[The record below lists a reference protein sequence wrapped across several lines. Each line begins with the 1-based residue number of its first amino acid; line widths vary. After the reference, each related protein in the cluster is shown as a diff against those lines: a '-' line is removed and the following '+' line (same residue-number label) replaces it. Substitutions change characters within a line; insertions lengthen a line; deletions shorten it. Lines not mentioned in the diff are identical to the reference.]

1 MMEPVAGGDLKVSII
16 INNYNYGQFLA
27 AAIDSALAQSYA
39 HCEVVVVDD
48 GSTDGSHEIIAGF
61 GDRIRPVLKANGGQA
76 SAFNA
81 GFAVSRGDIICM
93 LDSDDFFHPNKV
105 EQVVRAFA
113 AHPGVG
119 WVFHPVCRTFSDG
132 QTMNLPD
139 VPRTLYLDHQES
151 ALRGK
156 LPGPPGPVTSG
167 LAMSRELLDNI
178 LPMSESIR
186 ITADNYLIFL
196 AEALAP
202 GAYLHEVLAVQ
213 RMHGANHYTM
223 REDKIV
229 QARVHLLI
237 ATNMRRGF
245 PRLSV
250 LSNRV
255 FAKALAL
262 YTTALRR
269 DSICEA
275 TIKEYLKR
283 TALLELPDL
292 LLRAGYHAIR
302 GKFANPIRLPATWA
316 IWRPGERWRG

>member
-1 MMEPVAGGDLKVSII
+1 MKPAASSDPKVSIL
-16 INNYNYGQFLA
+16 INNYNYGRFLA

-39 HCEVVVVDD
+39 HCEVIVVDD

-61 GDRIRPVLKANGGQA
+61 GNRIRPILKANGGQA

-81 GFAVSRGDIICM
+81 GFAASGGQIICM
-93 LDSDDFFHPNKV
+93 LDADDFFYPNKV

-119 WVFHPVCRTFSDG
+119 WVFHPVCRMFGDG
-132 QTMNLPD
+132 RTVNLPQ
-139 VPRTLYLDHQES
+139 VPRTIYLDHQRS

-167 LAMSRELLDNI
+167 LAMSRELLDGI

-202 GAYLHEVLAVQ
+202 GVYLHEVLAVQ

-237 ATNMRRGF
+237 ANNMRRAF
-245 PRLSV
+245 PRLAV

-255 FAKALAL
+255 FAKSLAL
-262 YTTALRR
+262 YATALRR

-275 TIKEYLKR
+275 TIREYLRR
-283 TALLELPDL
+283 TAFLELPDL

-302 GKFANPIRLPATWA
+302 GKFANPKRVPAAQA
-316 IWRPGERWRG
+316 ILRSDAR

>member
-1 MMEPVAGGDLKVSII
+1 MEPAAGGDPKVSII
-16 INNYNYGQFLA
+16 INNYNYGRFLA
-27 AAIDSALAQSYA
+27 AAIDSALTQSYA

-48 GSTDGSHEIIAGF
+48 GSTDDSHEIIAGF
-61 GDRIRPVLKANGGQA
+61 GDQIRPVLKANGGQA

-81 GFAVSRGDIICM
+81 GFATSRGDIICM
-93 LDSDDFFHPNKV
+93 LDSDDFFRPNKV
-105 EQVVRAFA
+105 EQVVRAFV

-119 WVFHPVCRTFSDG
+119 WVFHPVCRMFSDG
-132 QTMNLPD
+132 QSMNLPE
-139 VPRTLYLDHQES
+139 VPQTIYLDHQNS

-167 LAMSRELLDNI
+167 LAMSRELLDRI

-229 QARVHLLI
+229 QARIHLLI
-237 ATNMRRGF
+237 ADNMRRGF
-245 PRLSV
+245 PQFSV

-255 FAKALAL
+255 FAKSLAL

-283 TALLELPDL
+283 TTLLELPDL

-302 GKFANPIRLPATWA
+302 RKFANPIRLPTARA
-316 IWRPGERWRG
+316 FWRPGARWWG